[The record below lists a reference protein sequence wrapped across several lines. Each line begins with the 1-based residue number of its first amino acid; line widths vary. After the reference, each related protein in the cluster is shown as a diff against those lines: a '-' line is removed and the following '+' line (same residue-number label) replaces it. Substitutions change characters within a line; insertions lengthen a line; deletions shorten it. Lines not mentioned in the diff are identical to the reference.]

1 MVPTAPKG
9 PAEVKHMITTHFDLI
24 SGPFWAPVGLKR
36 ARFGPEKPFW
46 GAPRSSEG
54 PNGPDLVPT
63 APEGPAEVKHRVT
76 TLFGLI
82 SSP

>member
-1 MVPTAPKG
+1 MVK
-9 PAEVKHMITTHFDLI
+9 THFDLI

-63 APEGPAEVKHRVT
+63 APEEPAEVKHRVT